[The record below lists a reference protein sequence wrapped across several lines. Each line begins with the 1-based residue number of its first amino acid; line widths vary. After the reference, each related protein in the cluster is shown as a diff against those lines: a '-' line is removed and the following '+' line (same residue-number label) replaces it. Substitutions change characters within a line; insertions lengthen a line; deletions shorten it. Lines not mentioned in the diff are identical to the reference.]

1 MRAATAAAAIA
12 IALCAAACSDL
23 GEPCRKDADC
33 GGDLAC
39 QLPVADDGSVASE
52 GVCGYSLRARGD
64 VCAVSEECDKDLF
77 CSNDL
82 PSDVVQRFGR
92 CVEVQAEGEPC
103 SRDENCAAGLSCAV
117 PEGAET
123 GTCAAAAQPRAD

>member
-1 MRAATAAAAIA
+1 VRAATTAAAIA
-12 IALCAAACSDL
+12 IALSAAACSDL
-23 GEPCRKDADC
+23 GEPCRNDARC
-33 GGDLAC
+33 GGDLVC
-39 QLPVADDGSVASE
+39 QLPVAADGSVASE
-52 GVCGYSLRARGD
+52 GVCGYSLRVRGD
-64 VCAVSEECDKDLF
+64 VCAVSEECDKGLF
-77 CSNDL
+77 CSNEL

-103 SRDENCAAGLSCAV
+103 SHDENCAAGLSCAV